1 MNKEQLIYHAELKK
15 RLAAT
20 LELLASLEYA
30 ASPAAPRLD
39 GMPHTPGFR
48 DHVGELAAE
57 IADVKT
63 EIGRLEA
70 EITRSEDSIL
80 VYIAT
85 IEDIQI
91 RMIFRL
97 RFIRG
102 MSWKDV
108 AAAVGGGN
116 TEGSVKKV
124 CHRYIARGDPAQE
137 GRYSKQKGE
146 KEA

>member
-1 MNKEQLIYHAELKK
+1 MVKQQLSHHVELKK
-15 RLAAT
+15 RLAAA
-20 LELLASLEYA
+20 LELLASLECA
-30 ASPAAPRLD
+30 ATPATPRLD
-39 GMPHTPGFR
+39 GMPHAPGYQ

-70 EITRSEDSIL
+70 EIARSEDSIL
-80 VYIAT
+80 AYIAT

-97 RFIRG
+97 RFVRG

-116 TEGSVKKV
+116 TEGSVKKA
-124 CHRYIARGDPAQE
+124 CYRYIARATPT
-137 GRYSKQKGE
+137 
-146 KEA
+146 

>member
-1 MNKEQLIYHAELKK
+1 MTKEQLTRHAELKK
-15 RLAAT
+15 RLAAA
-20 LELLASLEYA
+20 LEILSSLECA
-30 ASPAAPRLD
+30 ASPTTPRLD
-39 GMPHTPGFR
+39 GMPHAPGFR

-63 EIGRLEA
+63 EIGQLEA

-80 VYIAT
+80 AYGAT

-91 RMIFRL
+91 RTIFRL

-102 MSWKDV
+102 LPWKDV

-116 TEGSVKKV
+116 TEGSVKKA
-124 CHRYIARGDPAQE
+124 CYRYIARATPTRTESEQ
-137 GRYSKQKGE
+137 RE
-146 KEA
+146 KP